1 MAYASLR
8 GVVKGWGGRL
18 GSAEGGS
25 SRTREASYR
34 EKVKCSPSPITLAF
48 IMQMVSFYLHHP
60 PGGGAC
66 HCPPIFQGRSLQPR
80 GAAGRGRVTGT
91 SSVFTNFFFPMWR
104 CVLGS
109 KAPWQGHGSLL
120 LGFYNCLSITY
131 RAGVSHTE
139 RCPHTTL
146 GACSRSGSDM
156 LQAWGRAHSSIT
168 AHQCRCPQSA
178 LQAAKLQNRDR
189 LRLGLAGLTS

>member
-1 MAYASLR
+1 MPACEVLSRA
-8 GVVKGWGGRL
+8 G
-18 GSAEGGS
+18 EGGWEALKEGAAGQEKLPTERRS
-25 SRTREASYR
+25 SAAPPPPRWPLLC
-34 EKVKCSPSPITLAF
+34 KWFPSIFTTTL
-48 IMQMVSFYLHHP
+48 
-60 PGGGAC
+60 GGGAC